1 VAATRV
7 LAAVEAATAMA
18 VVAAGTLVE
27 TVAATAE
34 DAESPFAGGF

>member
-1 VAATRV
+1 MV
-7 LAAVEAATAMA
+7 

-27 TVAATAE
+27 TVAATATAE